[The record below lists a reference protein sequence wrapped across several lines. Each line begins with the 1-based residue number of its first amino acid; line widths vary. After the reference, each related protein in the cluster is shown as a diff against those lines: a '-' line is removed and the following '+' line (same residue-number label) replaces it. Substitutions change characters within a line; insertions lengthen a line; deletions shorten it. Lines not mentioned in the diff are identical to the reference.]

1 MREIGAVQQI
11 VQQALAN
18 GAVDYSA
25 SERSCHKAMRSP
37 QSSETDLRAQ
47 DCSLNSGASL
57 RSTREL
63 LRLSL
68 HLSLGSLALLGCARQ
83 AVDRTRETYQR
94 PAIKNQVDTDE
105 QTEENTTRCPP
116 NDHEVDTESD

>member
-1 MREIGAVQQI
+1 VQLI
-11 VQQALAN
+11 TALQNDPVKSNAK
-18 GAVDYSA
+18 SI
-25 SERSCHKAMRSP
+25 
-37 QSSETDLRAQ
+37 QSSETDLREQ

-57 RSTREL
+57 RSTRKL

-68 HLSLGSLALLGCARQ
+68 HLSSGSLALLGCDRQ
-83 AVDRTRETYQR
+83 AMDRTRETYQC

-105 QTEENTTRCPP
+105 QTEEKTARCLP

>member
-1 MREIGAVQQI
+1 MREIGVVQQI

-18 GAVDYSA
+18 GAVDYGA
-25 SERSCHKAMRSP
+25 SERSCHRAMRSP